1 MMIRETESLNK
12 IEINNCVGWGVLTT
26 NVGIICGPVSSGVVT
41 GNVEN
46 SAKKC
51 LFTKKGLCQEHQV
64 PGKKL
69 NIPSEVETGKKFR
82 ICRNYP
88 DISYPKPIFESFFA
102 KTKFRLPPTLKKRNC

>member
-1 MMIRETESLNK
+1 MVVQLAPLPSTRGDDQDSRTDDQKEGNNVVMIRETESLNK

-82 ICRNYP
+82 IC
-88 DISYPKPIFESFFA
+88 
-102 KTKFRLPPTLKKRNC
+102 